1 MPGRGPP
8 VHHSVRDFGMKLER
22 EGAAKTDRLHFENV
36 AFGEQLAAE
45 GQNRS
50 PLDAIDRRIPAR
62 SRQPRVRPVSGAP
75 GSSRSRHAARVA
87 KHFAAKKFGAHLR
100 AETDAEERL
109 VVFYRHADPFDFAAD
124 VIVAV
129 VDAHGA
135 AENDRGGMLGHG
147 RRQWI
152 AEARPPHVQR
162 VAELLQS
169 VAEAAGRRVFLVQ
182 NGQDRMLHEP
192 IKAG

>member
-8 VHHSVRDFGMKLER
+8 VHHSVRDFGMKLQR

-45 GQNRS
+45 GQIEALAVPLIDAFRPGLDNRES
-50 PLDAIDRRIPAR
+50 GRCRAH
-62 SRQPRVRPVSGAP
+62 RVVADLGM
-75 GSSRSRHAARVA
+75 AARVA

-169 VAEAAGRRVFLVQ
+169 VAEAAGRRVLLVQ
-182 NGQDRMLHEP
+182 NDQDRMLHEP